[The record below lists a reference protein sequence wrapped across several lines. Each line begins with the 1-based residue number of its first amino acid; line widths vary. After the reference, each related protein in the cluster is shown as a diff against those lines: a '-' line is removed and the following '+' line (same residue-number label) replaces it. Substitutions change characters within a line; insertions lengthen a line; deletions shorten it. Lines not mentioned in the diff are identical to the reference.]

1 MNTPGV
7 GLFLQTPGQN
17 FNFADFV
24 NVTPS
29 PAQLSWGGRTPGMP
43 KTPGATRLARRGLN
57 FDALAP
63 LTGSSKTQHATPTS
77 QGLALELGG
86 ELMPGL

>member
-29 PAQLSWGGRTPGMP
+29 PAQLPWDGRTPAMA
-43 KTPGATRLARRGLN
+43 KTPGATRAARRGLN
-57 FDALAP
+57 SDSLVP
-63 LTGSSKTQHATPTS
+63 PTGSPRMQRKTRTS

-86 ELMPGL
+86 ELLPRS

>member
-29 PAQLSWGGRTPGMP
+29 PAQLPWGGRTPGMP
-43 KTPGATRLARRGLN
+43 KTPGATKLARRSLN
-57 FDALAP
+57 FDALGHQS
-63 LTGSSKTQHATPTS
+63 GSSKGQQKSHTS
-77 QGLALELGG
+77 QGLALEMGG
-86 ELMPGL
+86 ELMPRS